1 VGRLR
6 KIKSLIVEEANRRLL
21 NEQQDNISCSEAGCK
36 GIYKGPEFNSSGD
49 IAHQFSNKMSYEVG
63 NKLKELYSNQ
73 TYVVVDMD
81 NIKMTTLG
89 MGTGNVVYT
98 LDIPFIRVQ
107 EPCQGY
113 TSFDHVGGWGHTPAL
128 DRRKQELSSALLP
141 GDEFNISKLLKTREG
156 LQEYWIQWR
165 NNKIQAT
172 CGGTSK
178 VVKKTITGSDL
189 DDFKNKIRQET
200 LNKTIDLESIT
211 FDMDSHNMTYNEGS
225 GDQILRLTLTYNLP
239 GEKDCPSCTK
249 VINDNTDY
257 DAKVIREGRFEN
269 NTRIYN
275 LIVLYPK

>member
-1 VGRLR
+1 MGRLR
-6 KIKSLIVEEANRRLL
+6 KIKTLLIEDANRRLL
-21 NEQQDNISCSEAGCK
+21 SEQQDNISCTETGCK
-36 GIYKGPEFNSSGD
+36 GVYKGPEFNNSGD
-49 IAHQFSNKMSYEVG
+49 IAHQFSNKMSNEVG

-73 TYVVVDMD
+73 TYVVVDVD

-98 LDIPFIRVQ
+98 LDIPFIKVQ
-107 EPCQGY
+107 EPCQAY
-113 TSFDHVGGWGHTPAL
+113 TSFDHVGGWGHTP
-128 DRRKQELSSALLP
+128 ELNKRLGELNSSLIN
-141 GDEFNISKLLKTREG
+141 GDSFNVSKLLKTPEG

-165 NNKIQAT
+165 NNKVQSS

-178 VVKKTITGSDL
+178 IIKKTITGSDL

-200 LNKTIDLESIT
+200 LNKKIDLKSIIINL
-211 FDMDSHNMTYNEGS
+211 DNLNMTYSEGG

-239 GEKDCPSCTK
+239 REKDCPSCIK
-249 VINDNTDY
+249 VINDNAEY
-257 DAKVIREGRFEN
+257 GAKIIREGKFEN